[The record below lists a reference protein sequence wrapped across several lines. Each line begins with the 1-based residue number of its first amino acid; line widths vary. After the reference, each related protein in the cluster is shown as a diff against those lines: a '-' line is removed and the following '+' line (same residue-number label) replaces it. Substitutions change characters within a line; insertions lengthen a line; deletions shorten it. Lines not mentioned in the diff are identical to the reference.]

1 MVDIFLD
8 ICPWLSRLLYNS
20 MKGFLKLVSYVAP
33 YRAYAFLNVLFNL
46 LSIVFDVFSISLLMP
61 FLNILFKP
69 DSLVLVKPELA
80 LDFKALYG
88 TLNYYISQVIIHNGA
103 ESGLILV
110 SVMVVVV
117 IFLKNVCRYMAL
129 FFMVP
134 LRNWIVRDLRNAL
147 YNRVLIL
154 PLSYFSSERKGD
166 LITRMSS
173 DAQEL
178 EYSIMSSL
186 EAMFKEP
193 LTVVISLTVLIWM
206 SPILTLIVFLCLPII
221 VLFLGRV
228 TRKLKK
234 QARRGQDKLDSLISM
249 FEETLMGVRIIKAF
263 NAQQFLN
270 RRFKQQNN
278 QYTNVYIQGNRL
290 LDAASPISE
299 TLTVAILAFVL
310 WFGGRMVL
318 SSDNGLTADV
328 FIGFVAI
335 FSQLIPP
342 TKAFSTAYSRMQK
355 GLISLGRIEE
365 VLHSEEQIVE
375 VSNPKTLE
383 SFNNTIEFRNV
394 SFKYRDEL
402 VLKNINLVIPKGKT
416 VALVGP
422 SGAGKSTLT
431 DLIPRFYDPTEGQV
445 CIDGVDIREYKILD
459 LRQQM
464 GMVSQESILFNDS
477 IFNNIAFG
485 QVNASV
491 EGVEESARVANAYQF
506 IKEAD
511 NGFQTNIGDRGN
523 KLSGGQ
529 KQRISIA
536 RAVNKNPEI
545 LILDEATSSLDT
557 SSERLV
563 QDALSNVMKGRTTVV
578 IAHRLSTIISADMIV
593 VLEKGSI
600 VQQGTHKELL
610 QQEGLYKQLHDMQ
623 KLGAL

>member
-1 MVDIFLD
+1 MVGIFLD
-8 ICPWLSRLLYNS
+8 ICLRLSLPLFYT
-20 MKGFLKLVSYVAP
+20 MKGFLKLISYVAP
-33 YRAYAFLNVLFNL
+33 YKAYAFLNVLFNL

-69 DSLVLVKPELA
+69 DALVLVKPELT
-80 LDFKALYG
+80 LDFKSLYG
-88 TLNYYISQVIIHNGA
+88 TLNYFISQVIVTNGP

-206 SPILTLIVFLCLPII
+206 SPVLTLIVFLCLPII

-318 SSDNGLTADV
+318 NHEGGLTADV

-355 GLISLGRIEE
+355 GLISLNRIEE
-365 VLHSEEQIVE
+365 VLNSEEQIVE
-375 VSNPKTLE
+375 VENAKPLNAFNETLE
-383 SFNNTIEFRNV
+383 FKNV
-394 SFKYRDEL
+394 SFKYKDEF
-402 VLKNINLVIPKGKT
+402 VLRNINLTIPKGKT

-445 CIDGVDIREYKILD
+445 CIDGVNIREYKILD

-485 QVNASV
+485 QVNASN
-491 EGVEESARVANAYQF
+491 EGVEASAKVANAYQF
-506 IKEAD
+506 IKETD

-545 LILDEATSSLDT
+545 LILDEATSALDT
-557 SSERLV
+557 TSERVV
-563 QDALSNVMKGRTTVV
+563 QEALSNVMKGRTTVV
-578 IAHRLSTIISADMIV
+578 IAHRLSTIISADIIV
-593 VLEKGSI
+593 VLDKGSI

-610 QQEGLYKQLHDMQ
+610 QQEGLYKELHDMQ

>member
-1 MVDIFLD
+1 
-8 ICPWLSRLLYNS
+8 
-20 MKGFLKLVSYVAP
+20 
-33 YRAYAFLNVLFNL
+33 
-46 LSIVFDVFSISLLMP
+46 MP

-69 DSLVLVKPELA
+69 DALVRVKPEITA
-80 LDFKALYG
+80 NFSSLYG
-88 TLNYYISQVIIHNGA
+88 TFNYYISQIIINQGA
-103 ESGLILV
+103 ESGLIFV
-110 SVMVVVV
+110 SILVVVM

-134 LRNWIVRDLRNAL
+134 LRNWIVRDLRNQM
-147 YNRVLIL
+147 YQRVLIL

-193 LTVVISLTVLIWM
+193 LTVIISLSVLIWM
-206 SPILTLIVFLCLPII
+206 SPVLTLIVFLCLPVI

-234 QARRGQDKLDSLISM
+234 QARRGQDKLDSLVSM

-263 NAQQFLN
+263 NAQDFLN
-270 RRFKQQNN
+270 RRFRQQNA
-278 QYTNVYIQGNRL
+278 QYTNVYIKGNRL

-310 WFGGRMVL
+310 WFGGKMVL
-318 SSDNGLTADV
+318 NGQGNLTADI

-335 FSQLIPP
+335 FTQLIPP
-342 TKAFSTAYSRMQK
+342 TKAFSTAFGRMQK

-365 VLHSEEQIVE
+365 VLNSEEKIVE
-375 VSNPKTLE
+375 VQHAKALP
-383 SFNNTIEFRNV
+383 SFNQTIEFKNV
-394 SFKYRDEL
+394 SFSYRDEP
-402 VLKNINLVIPKGKT
+402 VLKNINLKIEKGKT

-445 CIDGVDIREYKILD
+445 LIDGIDIREYKILD

-485 QVNASV
+485 QVNASA
-491 EGVEESARVANAYQF
+491 EGVENSARVANAYDF
-506 IKEAD
+506 IKESD

-536 RAVNKNPEI
+536 RAVNKNPQI
-545 LILDEATSSLDT
+545 LILDEATSALDT
-557 SSERLV
+557 TSERLV

-578 IAHRLSTIISADMIV
+578 IAHRLSTIISADLIV
-593 VLEKGSI
+593 VLDKGQI
-600 VQQGTHKELL
+600 VQQGTHQELL
-610 QQEGLYKQLHDMQ
+610 QQNGLYKELHDMQ

>member
-1 MVDIFLD
+1 
-8 ICPWLSRLLYNS
+8 
-20 MKGFLKLVSYVAP
+20 
-33 YRAYAFLNVLFNL
+33 
-46 LSIVFDVFSISLLMP
+46 
-61 FLNILFKP
+61 
-69 DSLVLVKPELA
+69 
-80 LDFKALYG
+80 
-88 TLNYYISQVIIHNGA
+88 
-103 ESGLILV
+103 
-110 SVMVVVV
+110 
-117 IFLKNVCRYMAL
+117 
-129 FFMVP
+129 MVP
-134 LRNWIVRDLRNAL
+134 LRNWIVRDLRNQL
-147 YNRVLIL
+147 YQRVLIL

-178 EYSIMSSL
+178 EYSIMSSF

-193 LTVVISLTVLIWM
+193 LTVIISLSVLIWM
-206 SPILTLIVFLCLPII
+206 SPLLTMIVFLCMPII
-221 VLFLGRV
+221 LIFLGRV
-228 TRKLKK
+228 TRKLKR
-234 QARRGQDKLDSLISM
+234 QARRGQDKLDTLVSL

-263 NAQQFLN
+263 NAQDFLN
-270 RRFKQQNN
+270 RRFKQQNS

-299 TLTVAILAFVL
+299 TLTVAILAFIL

-318 SSDNGLTADV
+318 SGQGNVTADM

-335 FSQLIPP
+335 FTQLIPP
-342 TKAFSTAYSRMQK
+342 IKAFSTAFGRMQK

-365 VLHSEEQIVE
+365 VLHSEEKIVE
-375 VSNPKTLE
+375 VANAKQLP
-383 SFNNTIEFRNV
+383 SFGQTIEFKNV
-394 SFKYRDEL
+394 SFSYRDEP
-402 VLKNINLVIPKGKT
+402 VLKNINLRIEKGKT

-431 DLIPRFYDPTEGQV
+431 DLIPRFYDPTEGKV
-445 CIDGVDIREYKILD
+445 LIDGIDIREYKILD

-485 QVNASV
+485 QVNASA
-491 EGVEESARVANAYQF
+491 EGVENSARVANAYDF
-506 IKEAD
+506 IKETD

-545 LILDEATSSLDT
+545 LILDEATSALDT
-557 SSERLV
+557 TSERLV

-578 IAHRLSTIISADMIV
+578 IAHRLSTIINADLIV
-593 VLEKGSI
+593 VLDKGQI
-600 VQQGTHKELL
+600 VQQGSHQELL
-610 QQEGLYKQLHDMQ
+610 KQEGLYKELHDMQ
-623 KLGAL
+623 KLGSL

>member
-1 MVDIFLD
+1 
-8 ICPWLSRLLYNS
+8 
-20 MKGFLKLVSYVAP
+20 MKGFLKLISYAAP
-33 YRAYAFLNVLFNL
+33 YKAYAFLNVLFNL
-46 LSIVFDVFSISLLMP
+46 LSIVFELFSISLLMP

-69 DSLVLVKPELA
+69 NALVTVKPE
-80 LDFKALYG
+80 FSMNFSSLYG
-88 TLNYYISQVIIHNGA
+88 TFNYYISQIIIEHGA
-103 ESGLILV
+103 ESGLIFV
-110 SVMVVVV
+110 SVLVVVM
-117 IFLKNVCRYMAL
+117 ITLKNICRYMAL

-147 YNRVLIL
+147 YQRVLVL

-193 LTVVISLTVLIWM
+193 LTVIISLTVLIWM
-206 SPILTLIVFLCLPII
+206 SPLLTLIVFLCLPII
-221 VLFLGRV
+221 IVFLGRV
-228 TRKLKK
+228 TRKLKR
-234 QARRGQDKLDSLISM
+234 QARRGQDTLDSLVSM

-263 NAQQFLN
+263 NAQDFLG
-270 RRFKQQNN
+270 RRFRQQNN
-278 QYTNVYIQGNRL
+278 QFTNIYIQGNRL

-299 TLTVAILAFVL
+299 TLTVGILAFVL
-310 WFGGRMVL
+310 WFGGKMVL
-318 SSDNGLTADV
+318 SGDGGLTADM

-335 FSQLIPP
+335 FTQLIPP
-342 TKAFSTAYSRMQK
+342 AKAFSTAFGRMQK

-365 VLHSEEQIVE
+365 VLNSEEKITEVPNAKSIQVFNHSVE
-375 VSNPKTLE
+375 FK
-383 SFNNTIEFRNV
+383 NV
-394 SFKYRDEL
+394 SFKYRDEP
-402 VLKNINLVIPKGKT
+402 VLRNINLIIPKGKT

-445 CIDGVDIREYKILD
+445 MIDGVDIREYKILE
-459 LRQQM
+459 LRRHM

-485 QVNASV
+485 QVNASN
-491 EGVEESARVANAYQF
+491 EAVEESARVANAYDF
-506 IKEAD
+506 IKETD

-536 RAVNKNPEI
+536 RAVQKNPEI
-545 LILDEATSSLDT
+545 LILDEATSALDT
-557 SSERLV
+557 TSERLV

-578 IAHRLSTIISADMIV
+578 IAHRLSTIINADLIV
-593 VLEKGSI
+593 VLDKGQI
-600 VQQGTHKELL
+600 VQQGTHQELL
-610 QQEGLYKQLHDMQ
+610 QQNGLYKELHDMQ
-623 KLGAL
+623 KLGSL

>member
-1 MVDIFLD
+1 
-8 ICPWLSRLLYNS
+8 

-33 YRAYAFLNVLFNL
+33 YKAYAFFNVLFNL
-46 LSIVFDVFSISLLMP
+46 LSIIFGLFSISLLMP
-61 FLNILFKP
+61 FLNILFNP
-69 DSLVLVKPELA
+69 NSLVTVKPEA
-80 LDFKALYG
+80 SMNFSSLYG
-88 TLNYYISQVIIHNGA
+88 NFNYYISQIIVENGK
-103 ESGLILV
+103 ESGLLFVSILV
-110 SVMVVVV
+110 VVM
-117 IFLKNVCRYMAL
+117 IFLKNVCRYLAL

-134 LRNWIVRDLRNAL
+134 LRNWIVRDLRNSL
-147 YNRVLIL
+147 YGHVLIL

-178 EYSIMSSL
+178 EYSIMGSL
-186 EAMFKEP
+186 EALFKEP
-193 LTVVISLTVLIWM
+193 LTVIISLSMLIWI
-206 SPILTLIVFLCLPII
+206 SPMLTLIVFLCLPII

-228 TRKLKK
+228 TRNLKK
-234 QARRGQDKLDSLISM
+234 QVRRGQGNLDSLISM

-263 NAQQFLN
+263 NAQDFLN

-278 QYTNVYIQGNRL
+278 QFTNVYIKGNRL

-299 TLTVAILAFVL
+299 TLTVSILAFVL

-318 SSDNGLTADV
+318 NKEGDLTADV
-328 FIGFVAI
+328 FIGFIAL
-335 FSQLIPP
+335 FTQLIDPA
-342 TKAFSTAYSRMQK
+342 KAFSTAYGRMQK
-355 GLISLGRIEE
+355 GLISLERIEE
-365 VLHSEEQIVE
+365 VLKSEEKIVE
-375 VSNPKTLE
+375 VENPTPLH
-383 SFNNTIEFRNV
+383 SFSNTIEFKNV
-394 SFKYRDEL
+394 SFSYRDEP
-402 VLKNINLVIPKGKT
+402 VLKNINLKIEKGKT
-416 VALVGP
+416 IALVGP

-445 CIDGVDIREYKILD
+445 LIDGVDIRNYKILD

-491 EGVEESARVANAYQF
+491 EGVEESARVANAYNF
-506 IKEAD
+506 IKETD

-545 LILDEATSSLDT
+545 LILDEATSALDT
-557 SSERLV
+557 TSERLV

-578 IAHRLSTIISADMIV
+578 IAHRLSTIISADLIV
-593 VLEKGSI
+593 VLDKGQI
-600 VQQGTHKELL
+600 VQTGSHQELL
-610 QQEGLYKQLHDMQ
+610 QQPGLYKELHDMQ

>member
-1 MVDIFLD
+1 
-8 ICPWLSRLLYNS
+8 
-20 MKGFLKLVSYVAP
+20 MKGFLKLISYVAP
-33 YRAYAFLNVLFNL
+33 YKAYAFLNVLFNL
-46 LSIVFDVFSISLLMP
+46 LSILFELFSISLLMP

-69 DSLVLVKPELA
+69 NELILQKPELSPS
-80 LDFKALYG
+80 FNALYG
-88 TLNYYISQVIIHNGA
+88 ILKYYISQIITQHGA
-103 ESGLILV
+103 ESGLIFISILIV
-110 SVMVVVV
+110 IM

-134 LRNWIVRDLRNAL
+134 LRNWIVRDLRNQL
-147 YNRVLIL
+147 YQRVLIL

-178 EYSIMSSL
+178 EYSIMSSF

-193 LTVVISLTVLIWM
+193 LTVIISLSVLIWM
-206 SPILTLIVFLCLPII
+206 SPLLTLIVFLCMPII
-221 VLFLGRV
+221 LIFLGRV
-228 TRKLKK
+228 TRKLKR
-234 QARRGQDKLDSLISM
+234 QARRGQDKLDTLVSL

-263 NAQQFLN
+263 NAQDFLN
-270 RRFKQQNN
+270 RRFKQQNS

-299 TLTVAILAFVL
+299 TLTVAILAFIL

-318 SSDNGLTADV
+318 SGQGNITADM

-335 FSQLIPP
+335 FTQLIPP
-342 TKAFSTAYSRMQK
+342 IKAFSTAFGRMQK

-365 VLHSEEQIVE
+365 VLQSEEKIVE
-375 VSNPKTLE
+375 VANAKPLS
-383 SFNNTIEFRNV
+383 SFDQTIEFKNV
-394 SFKYRDEL
+394 SFSYRDEP
-402 VLKNINLVIPKGKT
+402 VLKNINLKIEKGKT

-445 CIDGVDIREYKILD
+445 LIDGVDIRQYKILD

-485 QVNASV
+485 QVNAST
-491 EGVEESARVANAYQF
+491 EGVENSARVANAYNF
-506 IKEAD
+506 IKETD

-536 RAVNKNPEI
+536 RAVNKNPQI
-545 LILDEATSSLDT
+545 LILDEATSALDT
-557 SSERLV
+557 SSERSV
-563 QDALSNVMKGRTTVV
+563 QEALSNVMKGRTTVV
-578 IAHRLSTIISADMIV
+578 IAHRLSTIISADLIV
-593 VLEKGSI
+593 VLDKGQI
-600 VQQGTHKELL
+600 VQQGSHQELL
-610 QQEGLYKQLHDMQ
+610 QQEGLYRELHDMQ

>member
-1 MVDIFLD
+1 
-8 ICPWLSRLLYNS
+8 

-33 YRAYAFLNVLFNL
+33 YKSYAFFNVLFNL
-46 LSIVFDVFSISLLMP
+46 LSIVFGLFSLSLLMP
-61 FLNILFKP
+61 FLNILFRP
-69 DSLVLVKPELA
+69 DSLVTVKPELS
-80 LDFKALYG
+80 LSFNSLYG
-88 TLNYYISQVIIHNGA
+88 TFNYYMSEIIISKGK
-103 ESGLILV
+103 ESGLLFVSILV
-110 SVMVVVV
+110 VVM
-117 IFLKNVCRYMAL
+117 IFFKNVCRYMAL

-134 LRNWIVRDLRNAL
+134 LRNWIVRDLRNSMYA
-147 YNRVLIL
+147 RVLIL

-178 EYSIMSSL
+178 EYAIMSSL

-193 LTVVISLTVLIWM
+193 LTVIVSLTMLIWI
-206 SPILTLIVFLCLPII
+206 SPMLTLIVFLCLPII
-221 VLFLGRV
+221 VVFLGRV

-263 NAQQFLN
+263 NAQDFLN
-270 RRFKQQNN
+270 RRFRQQNR

-310 WFGGRMVL
+310 WYGGRMVL
-318 SSDNGLTADV
+318 KGEGNLTADV
-328 FIGFVAI
+328 FIGFIAL
-335 FSQLIPP
+335 FTQLIDPA
-342 TKAFSTAYSRMQK
+342 KAFSTAFGRMQK
-355 GLISLGRIEE
+355 GLISLSRIEE
-365 VLHSEEQIVE
+365 VLQSEEKIVE
-375 VSNPKTLE
+375 KPAAIPLS
-383 SFNNTIEFRNV
+383 SFNDSIEFRNV
-394 SFKYRDEL
+394 SFSYRDEP
-402 VLKNINLVIPKGKT
+402 VLKNINLKISKGKT
-416 VALVGP
+416 IALVGP

-431 DLIPRFYDPTEGQV
+431 DLIPRFYDPTGGQV
-445 CIDGVDIREYKILD
+445 LIDGIDIREYKILD

-491 EGVEESARVANAYQF
+491 EGVEESARVANAYTF
-506 IKEAD
+506 IKESD

-545 LILDEATSSLDT
+545 LILDEATSALDT
-557 SSERLV
+557 TSERLV
-563 QDALSNVMKGRTTVV
+563 QDALANVMKGRTTVV
-578 IAHRLSTIISADMIV
+578 IAHRLSTIISADLIV
-593 VLEKGSI
+593 VLDKGQI
-600 VQQGTHKELL
+600 VQTGTHQELL
-610 QQEGLYKQLHDMQ
+610 QQPGLYKDLHDMQ
-623 KLGAL
+623 KLGSF

>member
-1 MVDIFLD
+1 
-8 ICPWLSRLLYNS
+8 
-20 MKGFLKLVSYVAP
+20 MKGFLKLVGYVAP
-33 YRAYAFLNVLFNL
+33 YKAYAFLNVFFNL
-46 LSIVFDVFSISLLMP
+46 LSIVFELFSLTMLMP

-69 DSLVLVKPELA
+69 NEIVLVRPELS
-80 LDFKALYG
+80 LNFNSLYG
-88 TLNYYISQVIIHNGA
+88 NLKYFISQIITEHGA
-103 ESGLILV
+103 ESGLIFISVLV
-110 SVMVVVV
+110 VAM
-117 IFLKNVCRYMAL
+117 IFLKNVCRYLAL

-134 LRNWIVRDLRNAL
+134 LRNWIVRDLRNAM
-147 YNRVLIL
+147 YQRVLIL

-178 EYSIMSSL
+178 EYAIMSSL

-193 LTVVISLTVLIWM
+193 LTIILSLTVLIWM
-206 SPILTLIVFLCLPII
+206 SPLLTLIVFLCLPVI

-228 TRKLKK
+228 TRSLKK
-234 QARRGQDKLDSLISM
+234 QARRGQDKLDSLVST

-263 NAQQFLN
+263 NAQDFLN
-270 RRFKQQNN
+270 KRFRQQNSL
-278 QYTNVYIQGNRL
+278 YTNVYIKGNRL

-299 TLTVAILAFVL
+299 TLTIAILAFIL

-318 SSDNGLTADV
+318 NHENGMTADI

-335 FSQLIPP
+335 FTQLIPP
-342 TKAFSTAYSRMQK
+342 TKAFSTAYGRMQK

-365 VLHSEEQIVE
+365 VLLSEEKIVE
-375 VSNPKTLE
+375 DANPVPLE
-383 SFNNTIEFRNV
+383 SFNDSLEFKNV
-394 SFKYRDEL
+394 SFSYNNEP
-402 VLKNINLVIPKGKT
+402 VLKNINLRIQKGKT
-416 VALVGP
+416 IALVGP

-445 CIDGVDIREYKILD
+445 LIDGIDIKKYKILD

-485 QVNASV
+485 KVNASS
-491 EGVEESARVANAYQF
+491 EQVEESARVANAYSF
-506 IKEAD
+506 IKETD

-545 LILDEATSSLDT
+545 LILDEATSALDT
-557 SSERLV
+557 TSERLV

-578 IAHRLSTIISADMIV
+578 IAHRLSTIISADLIV
-593 VLEKGSI
+593 VLDKGQI
-600 VQQGTHKELL
+600 VQTGTHQELL
-610 QQEGLYKQLHDMQ
+610 KQDGLYKDLHDMQ

>member
-1 MVDIFLD
+1 
-8 ICPWLSRLLYNS
+8 

-33 YRAYAFLNVLFNL
+33 YKAYAFLNVLFNL

-69 DSLVLVKPELA
+69 NSLVLVKPELS
-80 LDFKALYG
+80 LNFNSLYG
-88 TLNYYISQVIIHNGA
+88 TLNYYISQIIVDHGA
-103 ESGLILV
+103 ESGLIFV
-110 SVMVVVV
+110 SILVVVV

-193 LTVVISLTVLIWM
+193 LTVIISLTVLIWM
-206 SPILTLIVFLCLPII
+206 SPVLTLIVFLCLPII

-234 QARRGQDKLDSLISM
+234 QARRGQDKLDSLVSM

-270 RRFKQQNN
+270 RRFRQQNN

-318 SSDNGLTADV
+318 NNDGGLTADV

-335 FSQLIPP
+335 FTQLIPP

-355 GLISLGRIEE
+355 GLISLNRIEE
-365 VLHSEEQIVE
+365 VLNSEEKIVE
-375 VSNPKTLE
+375 VSNPKPLQ
-383 SFNNTIEFRNV
+383 SFTNSIEFKNV

-402 VLKNINLVIPKGKT
+402 VLKNINLTIPKGKT

-431 DLIPRFYDPTEGQV
+431 DLIPRFYDPTDGQLL
-445 CIDGVDIREYKILD
+445 IDGIDIREYKILD

-485 QVNASV
+485 QVNAST
-491 EGVEESARVANAYQF
+491 EGVEESARVANAYDF
-506 IKEAD
+506 IKDSD

-545 LILDEATSSLDT
+545 LILDEATSALDT
-557 SSERLV
+557 TSERLV

-578 IAHRLSTIISADMIV
+578 IAHRLSTIISADLIV
-593 VLEKGSI
+593 VLDKGQI
-600 VQQGTHKELL
+600 VQQGTHQELL
-610 QQEGLYKQLHDMQ
+610 QQHGLYKELHDMQ

>member
-1 MVDIFLD
+1 
-8 ICPWLSRLLYNS
+8 
-20 MKGFLKLVSYVAP
+20 MKGFLKLVSYAAP
-33 YRAYAFLNVLFNL
+33 YKGYAFLNVLFNL
-46 LSIVFDVFSISLLMP
+46 LSIVFEVFSISLLMP

-69 DSLVLVKPELA
+69 NALVLVKPE
-80 LDFKALYG
+80 FSMNFNALYG
-88 TLNYYISQVIIHNGA
+88 TLNYYISQVIVTRGP
-103 ESGLILV
+103 ESGLIFV
-110 SVMVVVV
+110 SVLVVVV
-117 IFLKNVCRYMAL
+117 ILLKNICRYMAL

-193 LTVVISLTVLIWM
+193 LTVIISLTVLIWM

-234 QARRGQDKLDSLISM
+234 QARRGQDKLDSLVSM

-270 RRFKQQNN
+270 RRFRQQNN

-318 SSDNGLTADV
+318 NHDNGLTADV

-335 FSQLIPP
+335 FTQLIPP

-355 GLISLGRIEE
+355 GLISLSRIEE
-365 VLHSEEQIVE
+365 VLVSEEKIVE
-375 VSNPKTLE
+375 AKNAKPLTSFTE
-383 SFNNTIEFRNV
+383 SLEFRNV
-394 SFKYRDEL
+394 SFSYNDEP
-402 VLKNINLVIPKGKT
+402 VLKNISLIIPKGKT
-416 VALVGP
+416 IALVGP

-485 QVNASV
+485 QVNTST

-506 IKEAD
+506 IKETD
-511 NGFQTNIGDRGN
+511 GGFQTNIGDRGN

-545 LILDEATSSLDT
+545 LILDEATSALDT
-557 SSERLV
+557 TSERTV
-563 QDALSNVMKGRTTVV
+563 QEALSNVMKGRTTVV
-578 IAHRLSTIISADMIV
+578 IAHRLSTIISADLIV

-600 VQQGTHKELL
+600 VQQGTHQELL
-610 QQEGLYKQLHDMQ
+610 KQEGLYKELHDMQ
-623 KLGAL
+623 KLGSL

>member
-1 MVDIFLD
+1 
-8 ICPWLSRLLYNS
+8 
-20 MKGFLKLVSYVAP
+20 MKGFLKLISYVAP
-33 YRAYAFLNVLFNL
+33 YKAYAFLNVLFNL
-46 LSIVFDVFSISLLMP
+46 LSIVFEVFSISLLMP

-69 DSLVLVKPELA
+69 NALVLVKPELSMN
-80 LDFKALYG
+80 FNSLYG
-88 TLNYYISQVIIHNGA
+88 TFNYYISQIIVDHGA
-103 ESGLILV
+103 EAGLIFV
-110 SVMVVVV
+110 SVLVVVV

-193 LTVVISLTVLIWM
+193 LTVIISLMLLIWM

-234 QARRGQDKLDSLISM
+234 QARRGQDKLDSLVSM

-263 NAQQFLN
+263 NAQHFLN

-318 SSDNGLTADV
+318 SNDNGLTADV

-335 FSQLIPP
+335 FTQLIPP

-365 VLHSEEQIVE
+365 VLSSEEKIVE
-375 VSNPKTLE
+375 APNAKELL
-383 SFNNTIEFRNV
+383 SFSSHIEFKNV
-394 SFKYRDEL
+394 SFSYHDEP
-402 VLKNINLVIPKGKT
+402 VLRNINLTIPKGKT

-431 DLIPRFYDPTEGQV
+431 DLIPRFYDPTNGQV

-485 QVNASV
+485 QVNASI

-506 IKEAD
+506 IKETD

-545 LILDEATSSLDT
+545 LILDEATSALDT
-557 SSERLV
+557 TSERMV

-578 IAHRLSTIISADMIV
+578 IAHRLSTIISADIIV
-593 VLEKGSI
+593 VLDKGTI
-600 VQQGTHKELL
+600 VQQGTHQELL
-610 QQEGLYKQLHDMQ
+610 KQEGLYKELHDMQ

>member
-1 MVDIFLD
+1 
-8 ICPWLSRLLYNS
+8 
-20 MKGFLKLVSYVAP
+20 MKGFLKLISYVAP
-33 YRAYAFLNVLFNL
+33 YKGYAFLNVLFNL
-46 LSIVFDVFSISLLMP
+46 LSIVFELFSISLLMP

-69 DSLVLVKPELA
+69 DALVTAKPEFTGNFSA
-80 LDFKALYG
+80 IYG
-88 TLNYYISQVIIHNGA
+88 TFNYYISQIIILHGA
-103 ESGLILV
+103 ESGLVFVSIL
-110 SVMVVVV
+110 MVVM
-117 IFLKNVCRYMAL
+117 IFFKNVCRYMAL

-134 LRNWIVRDLRNAL
+134 LRNWIVRDLRNML
-147 YNRVLIL
+147 YKRVLIL

-193 LTVVISLTVLIWM
+193 LTVIISLSVLIWM
-206 SPILTLIVFLCLPII
+206 SPILTLIVFLCIPVI

-228 TRKLKK
+228 TRNLKK
-234 QARRGQDKLDSLISM
+234 QSKRGQDKLDSLVSM

-270 RRFKQQNN
+270 RRFNQQNN
-278 QYTNVYIQGNRL
+278 QYTNVYIKGNRL

-299 TLTVAILAFVL
+299 TLTVAILAFIL
-310 WFGGRMVL
+310 WFGGKMVL
-318 SSDNGLTADV
+318 TGNGSLTADI

-335 FSQLIPP
+335 FTQLIPP
-342 TKAFSTAYSRMQK
+342 TKAFSTAYGRMQK

-365 VLHSEEQIVE
+365 VLSSEEKIVE
-375 VSNPKTLE
+375 AANAKPLSSFSNA
-383 SFNNTIEFRNV
+383 IEFKNV
-394 SFKYRDEL
+394 SFSYRDEP
-402 VLKNINLVIPKGKT
+402 VLKNINLTIAKGKT

-431 DLIPRFYDPTEGQV
+431 DLIPRFYDPTDGQV
-445 CIDGVDIREYKILD
+445 LIDGVDIKEYKILD

-485 QVNASV
+485 QVNAST
-491 EGVEESARVANAYQF
+491 EGVEESAKVANAFDF
-506 IKEAD
+506 IKETD

-536 RAVNKNPEI
+536 RAINKNPEI
-545 LILDEATSSLDT
+545 LILDEATSALDT

-563 QDALSNVMKGRTTVV
+563 QDALSNIMKGRTTVV
-578 IAHRLSTIISADMIV
+578 IAHRLSTIISADLIV
-593 VLEKGSI
+593 VLDKGQI
-600 VQQGTHKELL
+600 VQQGSHQELL
-610 QQEGLYKQLHDMQ
+610 QQEGLYKELHDMQ
-623 KLGAL
+623 KLGSL

>member
-1 MVDIFLD
+1 
-8 ICPWLSRLLYNS
+8 

-33 YRAYAFLNVLFNL
+33 YKAYAFLNVLFNL
-46 LSIVFDVFSISLLMP
+46 LSIVFDLFSLTLLMP

-69 DSLVLVKPELA
+69 DALVLVKPELS
-80 LDFKALYG
+80 LDFNSLYG
-88 TLNYYISQVIIHNGA
+88 TLNYYISQVIVSNGP

-110 SVMVVVV
+110 SVMVIVV

-193 LTVVISLTVLIWM
+193 LTVAISLTALIWI
-206 SPILTLIVFLCLPII
+206 SPLLTLIVFLCLPII

-234 QARRGQDKLDSLISM
+234 QAKRGQDKLDTLVSI

-270 RRFKQQNN
+270 RRFRQQNS

-318 SSDNGLTADV
+318 NHQGGLTADI
-328 FIGFVAI
+328 FIGFIAI
-335 FSQLIPP
+335 FAQLLPP
-342 TKAFSTAYSRMQK
+342 TKAFSTAYGRMQK
-355 GLISLGRIEE
+355 GLISLNRIEE
-365 VLHSEEQIVE
+365 VLNSEEQIVE
-375 VSNPKTLE
+375 IENAKPLA
-383 SFNNTIEFRNV
+383 SFKETIEFRNV

-431 DLIPRFYDPTEGQV
+431 DLIPRFYDPTEGQLL
-445 CIDGVDIREYKILD
+445 IDGIDIREYKILD
-459 LRQQM
+459 LRAQM

-485 QVNASV
+485 QVNAST
-491 EGVEESARVANAYQF
+491 EGVEESARVANAYDF
-506 IKEAD
+506 IKESD

-529 KQRISIA
+529 KQRVSIA

-545 LILDEATSSLDT
+545 LILDEATSALDT
-557 SSERLV
+557 TSERLV

-593 VLEKGSI
+593 VLDKGQI
-600 VQQGTHKELL
+600 VQQGSHQELL
-610 QQEGLYKQLHDMQ
+610 QQHGLYKELHDMQ

>member
-1 MVDIFLD
+1 
-8 ICPWLSRLLYNS
+8 
-20 MKGFLKLVSYVAP
+20 MKGFFKLISYVAP
-33 YRAYAFLNVLFNL
+33 YKSYAFFNILFNL
-46 LSIVFDVFSISLLMP
+46 LSIVFELFSISLLMP

-69 DSLVLVKPELA
+69 DNLLRIKPELS
-80 LDFKALYG
+80 LSFHSLYG
-88 TLNYYISQVIIHNGA
+88 NLNYYISQIIIEHGA
-103 ESGLILV
+103 ESGLVFV
-110 SVMVVVV
+110 SMLVVVM

-134 LRNWIVRDLRNAL
+134 LRNWIVRDLRNQL
-147 YNRVLIL
+147 YERVLIL

-186 EAMFKEP
+186 EALFKEP
-193 LTVVISLTVLIWM
+193 LTVIISLTVLIWM
-206 SPILTLIVFLCLPII
+206 SPLLTLIVFLCLPII
-221 VLFLGRV
+221 IIFLGRV

-278 QYTNVYIQGNRL
+278 QYTNVYIKGNRL

-310 WFGGRMVL
+310 WFGGKMVL
-318 SSDNGLTADV
+318 GGDTNLTADV

-335 FSQLIPP
+335 FTQLIPP
-342 TKAFSTAYSRMQK
+342 SKAFSTAYGRMQK

-365 VLHSEEQIVE
+365 VLLSEEKIVE
-375 VSNPKTLE
+375 SNTAVSMPAFQ
-383 SFNNTIEFRNV
+383 SHIEFKNV
-394 SFKYRDEL
+394 GFSYKDEP
-402 VLKNINLVIPKGKT
+402 VLRNINLVIEKGKT
-416 VALVGP
+416 IALVGP

-431 DLIPRFYDPTEGQV
+431 DLLPRFYDPTEGAV
-445 CIDGVDIREYKILD
+445 LIDGVDIKDYKILD
-459 LRQQM
+459 LRSHM

-485 QVNASV
+485 QVNAST
-491 EGVEESARVANAYQF
+491 EGVAESARVANAYDF
-506 IKEAD
+506 IMETD

-545 LILDEATSSLDT
+545 LILDEATSALDT
-557 SSERLV
+557 TSERLV

-578 IAHRLSTIISADMIV
+578 IAHRLSTIVNADMIV
-593 VLEKGSI
+593 VLDKGKI
-600 VQQGTHKELL
+600 VQQGTHQELL
-610 QQEGLYKQLHDMQ
+610 QQDGLYKELHDMQ